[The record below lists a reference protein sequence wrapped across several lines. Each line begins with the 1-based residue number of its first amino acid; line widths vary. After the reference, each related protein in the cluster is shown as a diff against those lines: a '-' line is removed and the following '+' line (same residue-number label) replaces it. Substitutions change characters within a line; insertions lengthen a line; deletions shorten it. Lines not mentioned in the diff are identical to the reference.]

1 MERQLVQD
9 DGARGFGDEMKR
21 VALFRGEG
29 GFTLP
34 EMLVTMLLMIVVLFS
49 LYSIFDMSIKVFS
62 FGNDKVESVES
73 ARVAME
79 RMEREIRSAHPQN
92 RAAGDR
98 TVIYNFATGQQ
109 GSIVFGNDLNKDRV
123 VQDNERISYGA
134 DGPALERT
142 VGQTI
147 PGNNSSQTLAEP
159 LSNDGLSF
167 SYFRSDGVTPASVE
181 SRVAIVRIKVAV
193 DVQGRT
199 QTLETDVALRNRGV

>member
-1 MERQLVQD
+1 MR
-9 DGARGFGDEMKR
+9 R

-49 LYSIFDMSIKVFS
+49 LYNIFDMSIRVFS

-73 ARVAME
+73 ARVAVE

-123 VQDNERISYGA
+123 VQDNERISYRA

-147 PGNNSSQTLAEP
+147 SGNNSSQTLAEP

-193 DVQGRT
+193 DVRGRT